1 MASAHEEEV
10 LGKAYDSRLMK
21 RLLRYLAPYKWQVA
35 IALGSIFLKVGAD
48 VLGPYLTKI
57 VIDRY
62 LAPVPGL
69 HTSFDRFLSSNPF
82 AGIAQIAALYVGL
95 LVFSFCWNISKL
107 ITCSGP

>member
-48 VLGPYLTKI
+48 VLI
-57 VIDRY
+57 RRQV
-62 LAPVPGL
+62 PVPQ
-69 HTSFDRFLSSNPF
+69 RQ
-82 AGIAQIAALYVGL
+82 GIEPASV
-95 LVFSFCWNISKL
+95 KE
-107 ITCSGP
+107 